1 MLAEPILAA
10 IVLNTIPEYYPIS
23 VTKVSLSKIKTM
35 RVWDLALEKATLI
48 EEEDGSTV
56 VTGQDET
63 VKSSLKKNDV
73 LPTVSEE
80 NQGTNQ
86 QKQQQRNR
94 TLRWQPSMGDQPPT
108 SPTIVRTAS
117 TASSSYHASP
127 SVNASASPFSAW
139 YSLAVTI
146 ADQMLC
152 CSYSGNQ
159 VGVEQTIDHVVPLR
173 RQDIDRKAKDVE
185 HQHDILR
192 KNQSSPQVLSSV
204 KSNTSSSSIRKSF
217 ENVGNAPS
225 PASPLKTFVLVQES
239 KNKGVKQPKQQRQQ
253 RSRGSRR
260 RREPPSPEMTTEDD
274 DCSETL
280 SRCDTVTTASISSD
294 SSSARS
300 WNTLPTKVSSCDD
313 DPTEGEDDFYHS
325 FVRQEASNHY
335 CDQPGRFLPASPA
348 WQYLPSSH
356 GDSLQNFSLPLTHSH
371 SSSHSSRSKRTQP
384 WEMSIEFRRTFTDPE
399 SAQQVLYSHV
409 QSESLQHAQRHYQHS
424 RQIALYADV

>member
-35 RVWDLALEKATLI
+35 RVWDLTLEKATLI
-48 EEEDGSTV
+48 EEEDESMTQV
-56 VTGQDET
+56 VTSQDET
-63 VKSSLKKNDV
+63 VKKEDV
-73 LPTVSEE
+73 HPTCSEE
-80 NQGTNQ
+80 NYGKLRQ
-86 QKQQQRNR
+86 QQPQRNR
-94 TLRWQPSMGDQPPT
+94 TLRWQPSMGDQQPT

-117 TASSSYHASP
+117 TASSSCASP
-127 SVNASASPFSAW
+127 STDASASPFSAW
-139 YSLAVTI
+139 YSLAVSI

-173 RQDIDRKAKDVE
+173 RQGIDRKAQEVE
-185 HQHDILR
+185 HQHDTLR
-192 KNQSSPQVLSSV
+192 KNQSSTQVLSSV
-204 KSNTSSSSIRKSF
+204 KSNASSSSFRKSF
-217 ENVGNAPS
+217 ENVGKAPS
-225 PASPLKTFVLVQES
+225 PASPRKTFVLVQES
-239 KNKGVKQPKQQRQQ
+239 KNKGDVKQPKQQRQQ

-260 RREPPSPEMTTEDD
+260 HRERPSPEMSSEND
-274 DCSETL
+274 DCSEAH

-294 SSSARS
+294 CSSARS

-313 DPTEGEDDFYHS
+313 DPTEGEDDFHHS
-325 FVRQEASNHY
+325 QVRQEASNHY
-335 CDQPGRFLPASPA
+335 QPGRFLPASPA
-348 WQYLPSSH
+348 WQYLPSR
-356 GDSLQNFSLPLTHSH
+356 GDSLRKFSVPLTHSH

-399 SAQQVLYSHV
+399 SAQQELYNHV
-409 QSESLQHAQRHYQHS
+409 QSESLQHAQQHYQHS